1 MRLRA
6 VTLSDEL
13 VRAAIDDRLGE
24 LVVPMRPQP
33 GVVRLGGNPA
43 WIWPPCSPIRTMD
56 RRAWTVGCPMGAV
69 GDRLWSREAWNW
81 AADDELAPGEFAKHC
96 PERAGYRAQFCV
108 YRAGGPTTHPD
119 HPEWRR
125 AVWRSALQQKRY
137 AARFLYEI
145 TALRCERIQHAT
157 ADSARLRGF
166 ASVAEFRAWWD
177 RSTSGSKPRAP
188 RDGESWDENPW
199 VFVASVRRV
208 EAKT

>member
-13 VRAAIDDRLGE
+13 VRAALADRLGE

-33 GVVRLGGNPA
+33 DTHAFGLSGREWV
-43 WIWPPCSPIRTMD
+43 WPPTGAIRSAD
-56 RRAWTVGCPMGAV
+56 RKTWTVGCPLGAI
-69 GDRLWSREAWNW
+69 GDELWSREAWSTL
-81 AADDELAPGEFAKHC
+81 DGQTI
-96 PERAGYRAQFCV
+96 YRTDYT
-108 YRAGGPTTHPD
+108 YRPAYIS
-119 HPEWRR
+119 RSIR
-125 AVWRSALQQKRY
+125 WRSALQMRR
-137 AARFLYEI
+137 ADSRLRFVI
-145 TALRCERIQHAT
+145 TANRCERVQHAT
-157 ADSARLRGF
+157 SDSARLRGF

-188 RDGESWDENPW
+188 RDGESWNENPW